1 MVYVHFAEGF
11 EEVEAVTIV
20 DLLRRAAIDVKMVS
34 IMEDKMVEGAHGM
47 QIQADLLF
55 EEADYDDC
63 DMIVLPGGMPGALH
77 LKKNP
82 EGWEKGSLKFA
93 LQGKALAAI
102 CAAPMVLDARG
113 ALTHK
118 TATIYPGMQNELNI
132 AWSVDSGV
140 VEDGD
145 VITGKG
151 PAYAIGFALAII
163 RKIKGDN
170 AADEVVEGL
179 LYKGILSG
187 EKIGEF
193 GRFFHIHT
201 KFSDG
206 PLLRRRSWM
215 LQKLLDIIR
224 SPSQIMMGS
233 MDCRRLWE
241 GER

>member
-55 EEADYDDC
+55 EEADYDGC

-77 LKKNP
+77 LKNH
-82 EGWEKGSLKFA
+82 EELGEKITEFA

-118 TATIYPGMQNELNI
+118 TATIYPGMQNELNMASYI
-132 AWSVDSGV
+132 DSGV
-140 VEDGD
+140 VEDGN

-151 PAYAIGFALAII
+151 SVLPA
-163 RKIKGDN
+163 
-170 AADEVVEGL
+170 V
-179 LYKGILSG
+179 
-187 EKIGEF
+187 
-193 GRFFHIHT
+193 
-201 KFSDG
+201 
-206 PLLRRRSWM
+206 LLRLQRLYQLHNPVRYLYQYRRS
-215 LQKLLDIIR
+215 LPDLHQVLIIPVQKL
-224 SPSQIMMGS
+224 PV
-233 MDCRRLWE
+233 
-241 GER
+241 